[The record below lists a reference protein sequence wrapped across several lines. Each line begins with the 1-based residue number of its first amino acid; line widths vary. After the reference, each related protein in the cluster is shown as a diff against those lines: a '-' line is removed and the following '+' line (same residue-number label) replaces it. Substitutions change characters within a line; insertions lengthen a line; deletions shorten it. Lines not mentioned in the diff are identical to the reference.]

1 MTDRTRNEKGFSQ
14 DLAGFAFILLGGFA
28 AVSIVLFLQGQEPN
42 ASVQAFTWP
51 VVALVERLGSS
62 AALLFS
68 MGLAGLG
75 SALFLRT
82 HSLAPWRPLAAI
94 TAAALG
100 LALILGA
107 VECGGS
113 LGAWLPGL
121 LVGFA
126 GRAIGAVLGL
136 ALAWLGWTLFTAA
149 HSERLSAAETVQ
161 RLGLSARHESAAGVS
176 PAEAAL
182 LVTEPRATSA
192 RVEEARPVRVETLR
206 PFPPTQEAP
215 AAEGRRKRVEG
226 RTAPLTAAARPF
238 TPPMA
243 TPLARR
249 AVAEDLEE
257 DLQASGA
264 LEPATLPATPPVPS
278 WEQDAD
284 EPVGEREPL
293 RVESSE
299 LAALERDEADTAEE
313 VEDLA
318 AGLAE
323 AFELEAALGGTRV
336 AEEDGAGEE
345 EDEESGDAVG
355 DDEPLAPATP
365 AAAWEQVGL
374 FDEDEEL
381 EESSEPVRPAKVELT
396 PSFDFESAEPKRRA
410 HEPEPVEDPF
420 AVEVAVEVAAEVA
433 AEPAPV
439 VEPRR
444 ASPKAARAV
453 EDLRGPLVEV
463 PEPESHREVDSLELQ
478 PVRAAVAS
486 RNAQPEP
493 PAEARVVPEEGDE
506 AFAQLVFEAGCAI
519 LEQKRVAVSMLERR
533 FQVDFDKACRVL
545 DELQEAGL
553 IGPYIGGRTR
563 DILLTR
569 EEWLAHAPH
578 AS

>member
-1 MTDRTRNEKGFSQ
+1 MTDRTRNEKGSSQ
-14 DLAGFAFILLGGFA
+14 DIAGSAFILVGGFA
-28 AVSIVLFLQGQEPN
+28 AVSIVLFLSGQEPN
-42 ASVQAFTWP
+42 ERVEAFTWP
-51 VVALVERLGSS
+51 VVALVELLGSS

-68 MGLAGLG
+68 LGLAGLG

-107 VECGGS
+107 VECGGA

-149 HSERLSAAETVQ
+149 HAERLSPAETVQ

-182 LVTEPRATSA
+182 LVTEPRATSV
-192 RVEEARPVRVETLR
+192 RVEETRPVRVETLR

-215 AAEGRRKRVEG
+215 AAETRRKRVEG
-226 RTAPLTAAARPF
+226 RAAPLSAAARPF
-238 TPPMA
+238 PPPMVA
-243 TPLARR
+243 TPLARQ
-249 AVAEDLEE
+249 AVAEDHAE
-257 DLQASGA
+257 DLQGSGG
-264 LEPATLPATPPVPS
+264 LEQATLPAIPPAPS
-278 WEQDAD
+278 WEQEAD
-284 EPVGEREPL
+284 EPVGEPFRG
-293 RVESSE
+293 ESPE
-299 LAALERDEADTAEE
+299 LAPLEPEEADAPEE
-313 VEDLA
+313 AEDLA

-323 AFELEAALGGTRV
+323 AFELEAALGGTPV
-336 AEEDGAGEE
+336 AEEDGVA

-355 DDEPLAPATP
+355 DEVDSDEPSAPATP
-365 AAAWEQVGL
+365 AASWEQVGL
-374 FDEDEEL
+374 FDEEEL
-381 EESSEPVRPAKVELT
+381 EEPSEPVRPAKVELT

-420 AVEVAVEVAAEVA
+420 AVEAAA
-433 AEPAPV
+433 KPAPV

-444 ASPKAARAV
+444 ASPKAARAA
-453 EDLRGPLVEV
+453 EELAEAPTS
-463 PEPESHREVDSLELQ
+463 ESHREADSLELQ
-478 PVRAAVAS
+478 PVRASVAP
-486 RNAQPEP
+486 RTPQPEP
-493 PAEARVVPEEGDE
+493 PAEARIVPEEGDE